1 MRLTHRCAEC
11 LTLLSGEPE
20 SGRTYCSNACRQR
33 AYRRRMAGTPSKVS
47 PQAKVLSNLPAQRDS
62 FVGRER
68 ELGKLAALVRQ
79 HRLVTLSGGVGAGK
93 TRLALAVASRV
104 QRDLADRVLL
114 VELESTADAR
124 FLPQTFAAALG
135 VIERPDEPLR
145 ETIIATLRHMRALI
159 VLDNCEHLLDACA
172 ELVEDLLRRCPDVV
186 VLATSRE
193 ALRLRE
199 EVTLR
204 VDGLDVP
211 DPASSRRTD
220 AVRLFV
226 DRARERVPEFRLTTA
241 DAAAVAVL
249 CARLDGSPLAIE
261 LAARWIPVLP
271 VTEICARLDER
282 FDLLTMGG
290 RTKPL
295 RQRSLREAID
305 WSYWLLVPEERRV
318 LRSLSVFVGE
328 FDLEVARAVYT
339 GSGDLGEILENLH
352 AKSLVSMGSAPGRF
366 RLLESIRLY
375 AASRLE
381 AAGELPSAK
390 EALTRSF
397 VDLASPFVQAPLA
410 VPNEVHQKVLAH
422 RDALRIVI
430 TWTSGDRRLLL
441 STALAVCTARM
452 GFLADARKL
461 LSEVLDDGVRRTA
474 AHCAALDRLAWY
486 TGFLLEHDAALRMA
500 LDALEIASVL
510 ADTPLITTCLTT
522 LACIEQMSGKLELA
536 AARRDVC
543 LQLVRPL
550 NQPAATAH
558 CLVHLAWSVHLLGD
572 DNRAAALAGEGVAL
586 CRTVDSPSRLGEA
599 LNVLGGILVELRRF
613 DEAEAVFREVLHAGS
628 AYPHNVPSAI
638 EGLALIAAGRGKPA
652 RGSRLVAIAG
662 AIREEIGLF
671 GDPYW
676 KRRVAVVVRD
686 AESEAAPLTRAQAIA
701 FALEDGRP
709 DPDEAPPR
717 GLDGLEY
724 HLATLVAAGLT
735 NPQIADRLG
744 VSTRAVSTRLHA
756 LRHKL
761 GVSSRQDIVR
771 WVNGADFD

>member
-11 LTLLSGEPE
+11 LTPLPGEPE

-33 AYRRRMAGTPSKVS
+33 AYRRRMAGMPSKAEV
-47 PQAKVLSNLPAQRDS
+47 PAQVNAKVLSNLPAQRDS

-68 ELGKLAALVRQ
+68 ELGKLAALVRK
-79 HRLVTLSGGVGAGK
+79 HRLVTLSGGAGAGK

-104 QRDLADRVLL
+104 RRDLVDRVLL
-114 VELESTADAR
+114 VELESTADTR

-135 VIERPDEPLR
+135 VTERPDEPLR
-145 ETIIATLRHMRALI
+145 ETIIATLRHMRALV

-172 ELVEDLLRRCPDVV
+172 ELTEDLLRRCPDVV
-186 VLATSRE
+186 VFATSRE
-193 ALRLRE
+193 ALRLHD
-199 EVTLR
+199 EVVLR
-204 VDGLDVP
+204 VDGLEVP

-226 DRARERVPEFRLTTA
+226 DRARERVPEFRLTAA

-290 RTKPL
+290 RTKPA

-318 LRSLSVFVGE
+318 LRVLSVFVGE
-328 FDLEVARAVYT
+328 FNLEVARAVY
-339 GSGDLGEILENLH
+339 GGNGDLGEVLGNLH
-352 AKSLVSMGSAPGRF
+352 AKSLVSVGSAPGRF

-381 AAGELPSAK
+381 AAGELPSTK
-390 EALTRSF
+390 EALTRFF
-397 VDLASPFVQAPLA
+397 VDLAAPFVLAPLA

-422 RDALRIVI
+422 RDALRVVI

-441 STALAVCTARM
+441 STALAACTARM

-461 LSEVLDDGVRRTA
+461 LSEALDGGGPRTP

-500 LDALEIASVL
+500 LDALEIASIL
-510 ADTPLITTCLTT
+510 ADAPLITTCLTT

-543 LQLVRPL
+543 LQLVRSLRHRALPRPPGL
-550 NQPAATAH
+550 VGPPARRRHPRGGARRRGRGAVPDRRLAQPAWGSAQ
-558 CLVHLAWSVHLLGD
+558 
-572 DNRAAALAGEGVAL
+572 RARRNP
-586 CRTVDSPSRLGEA
+586 CRAVP
-599 LNVLGGILVELRRF
+599 LRRSR
-613 DEAEAVFREVLHAGS
+613 DRVPRGAARWLGLPAQRAVRHRRPGARRGRSRQARSRVSARVDRGCHPRGDRVVRRPVL
-628 AYPHNVPSAI
+628 
-638 EGLALIAAGRGKPA
+638 ETAGRHG
-652 RGSRLVAIAG
+652 RQGCRLRNHAVDQG
-662 AIREEIGLF
+662 T
-671 GDPYW
+671 GD
-676 KRRVAVVVRD
+676 RV
-686 AESEAAPLTRAQAIA
+686 RA
-701 FALEDGRP
+701 
-709 DPDEAPPR
+709 
-717 GLDGLEY
+717 
-724 HLATLVAAGLT
+724 
-735 NPQIADRLG
+735 
-744 VSTRAVSTRLHA
+744 
-756 LRHKL
+756 
-761 GVSSRQDIVR
+761 
-771 WVNGADFD
+771 